1 MKLDCF
7 GQLEPFASFI
17 HTPWII
23 LASNYATATYSQHH
37 FRSDWC
43 EMTNQRCYQLV
54 AAYLSDGA
62 VEISEWRDRN

>member
-1 MKLDCF
+1 MKVHCF

-17 HTPWII
+17 HTSWTI

-37 FRSDWC
+37 LGSDCTC
-43 EMTNQRCYQLV
+43 EMTDQHRYQLV

-62 VEISEWRDRN
+62 VEISE